1 MQSLRVRSRNH
12 SIQSMSKLPNL
23 YKIGIVGLLSILAIT
38 IVPFSGETNSI
49 DGKLYGLITLVQYDE
64 NRNEVFSQTV
74 HNRLVDTGET
84 FLLQASFTEATAPAD
99 NTQIGVICIAEGVID
114 DADEAETAAA
124 FDTANTLT
132 GNNCQADGTVDITT
146 TQGTAIIGPLT
157 FAEPTHLAAADVVN
171 GIGVCQTNG
180 VTSPFADCATSGV
193 LFAVIDTAD
202 VTINAGETVDITYT
216 FDITSP
222 SN

>member
-1 MQSLRVRSRNH
+1 MQISRVRSRNH
-12 SIQSMSKLPNL
+12 SIHSMSKLPNF

-49 DGKLYGLITLVQYDE
+49 DGKFYGLLTLVQYDE
-64 NRNEVFSQTV
+64 NRNEIFSQTV
-74 HNRLVDTGET
+74 HNRLVNTGET
-84 FLLQASFTEATAPAD
+84 FLLEASFTEGTAPAD
-99 NTQIGVICIAEGVID
+99 NTQIGVICIAEGTISA
-114 DADEAETAAA
+114 ADETDIATE
-124 FDTANTLT
+124 FDSDNTLT

-171 GIGVCQTNG
+171 GIGICQTF
-180 VTSPFADCATSGV
+180 VATSPFADCATSGI

-216 FDITSP
+216 FDITSD

>member
-1 MQSLRVRSRNH
+1 MHIIRLGSRNH
-12 SIQSMSKLPNL
+12 SIQSTSKLPNL

-49 DGKLYGLITLVQYDE
+49 DGKLYGLLTLVQYDE

-74 HNRLVDTGET
+74 HNRLVNTGET
-84 FLLQASFTEATAPAD
+84 FLLQASFTETTAPAD
-99 NTQIGVICIAEGVID
+99 NIQIGAICIAEGTID
-114 DADEAETAAA
+114 DADEAEDAAA
-124 FDTANTLT
+124 FDTANSLT
-132 GNNCQADGTVDITT
+132 GTNCQEDTSVDITT

-171 GIGVCQTNG
+171 GIGVCQSNAG
-180 VTSPFADCATSGV
+180 TSPFANCATSGI

>member
-1 MQSLRVRSRNH
+1 MQILRVRSRNH
-12 SIQSMSKLPNL
+12 SIQSKSKLPNM

-38 IVPFSGETNSI
+38 IVPFSGEANSI
-49 DGKLYGLITLVQYDE
+49 DGKFYGLLTLVQYDE

-84 FLLQASFTEATAPAD
+84 FLLQASFTEGTAPAD

-114 DADEAETAAA
+114 DADEAEDNTA

-171 GIGVCQTNG
+171 GIGICQTF
-180 VTSPFADCATSGV
+180 VATSPFADCATSGV

-216 FDITSP
+216 FDITSG

>member
-23 YKIGIVGLLSILAIT
+23 YKVGIVGLLSILAIT

-49 DGKLYGLITLVQYDE
+49 DGKLYGLLTLVQYDE
-64 NRNEVFSQTV
+64 NRNEIFSQTV
-74 HNRLVDTGET
+74 HNRLVNTGET
-84 FLLQASFTEATAPAD
+84 FLLQASFTETTAPAD
-99 NTQIGVICIAEGVID
+99 NIQIGAICIAEGVID
-114 DADEAETAAA
+114 DADEAEDNTA

-132 GNNCQADGTVDITT
+132 GNNCQEDTAVDITT

-171 GIGVCQTNG
+171 GIGVCQSNAG
-180 VTSPFADCATSGV
+180 TSPFANCATSGI

-216 FDITSP
+216 FDITSD

>member
-1 MQSLRVRSRNH
+1 MQISRVRSRNH
-12 SIQSMSKLPNL
+12 SIHSMSKLPNL

-49 DGKLYGLITLVQYDE
+49 DGKLYGLLTLVQYDE
-64 NRNEVFSQTV
+64 NRNEIFSQTV
-74 HNRLVDTGET
+74 HNRLVNTGET
-84 FLLQASFTEATAPAD
+84 FLLEASFTEGTAPAD

-114 DADEAETAAA
+114 DADEAETSAA

-171 GIGVCQTNG
+171 GIGICQTNG
-180 VTSPFADCATSGV
+180 VTSPFANCATSGV

-216 FDITSP
+216 FDITSD

>member
-1 MQSLRVRSRNH
+1 MQILRVRSRNH
-12 SIQSMSKLPNL
+12 SIHSMSKLPNF

-49 DGKLYGLITLVQYDE
+49 DGKLYGLLTLVQYDE
-64 NRNEVFSQTV
+64 NRNEIFSQTV

-84 FLLQASFTEATAPAD
+84 FLLQASFTETTAPAD
-99 NTQIGVICIAEGVID
+99 NVQIGAICIAEGVID
-114 DADEAETAAA
+114 DADEAENAAA

-132 GNNCQADGTVDITT
+132 GTNCQEDTAVDITT

-171 GIGVCQTNG
+171 GIGICQTF
-180 VTSPFADCATSGV
+180 VATSPFADCATSGV